1 MRHLMNPMDFSV
13 EELDKLFDL
22 AADIEKDPKKY
33 AHMCEG
39 KKLATCFYE
48 PSTRTRLSFESAMIN
63 LGGSVI
69 GFSDAGSSSAA
80 KGESVSDTI
89 RVISC
94 FADICAMRHPK
105 EGAPMVAASRS
116 GIPVINAGDGGH
128 QHPTQTLTDLLTI
141 RSLKGR
147 LDNFTIGICGDLKF
161 GRTVHSLVNALARY
175 DKVHFVFISP
185 EELRI
190 PSYLREMLWDKA
202 LSFEEVIRLIPDPGD
217 PSFPSGHVTN
227 SIAPAWAM
235 FLATVPG
242 RIINGEG
249 RVTGRSYD
257 CLRCLGWK
265 GEGADPRTVHMFS
278 IAAVILSVLIGVSRL
293 YLGVHF
299 PTDVLG
305 GFIIGMLAATIVYNV
320 MLRIE
325 DKRGVIGSVR
335 SEEADGAA
343 E

>member
-1 MRHLMNPMDFSV
+1 MDNITQFDGNFLIGIQQLLHADWLTPVMKAITMFGEVGIFWILVCLALMIS
-13 EELDKLFDL
+13 K
-22 AADIEKDPKKY
+22 
-33 AHMCEG
+33 
-39 KKLATCFYE
+39 
-48 PSTRTRLSFESAMIN
+48 RTRRLGIICSISLAFAFLCCN
-63 LGGSVI
+63 LI
-69 GFSDAGSSSAA
+69 IKPA
-80 KGESVSDTI
+80 VS
-89 RVISC
+89 
-94 FADICAMRHPK
+94 
-105 EGAPMVAASRS
+105 
-116 GIPVINAGDGGH
+116 
-128 QHPTQTLTDLLTI
+128 
-141 RSLKGR
+141 
-147 LDNFTIGICGDLKF
+147 
-161 GRTVHSLVNALARY
+161 RTRPWVL
-175 DKVHFVFISP
+175 
-185 EELRI
+185 
-190 PSYLREMLWDKA
+190 
-202 LSFEEVIRLIPDPGD
+202 FEEVVRLIPDPGD

-235 FLATVPG
+235 FLTTVPG

-265 GEGADPRTVHMFS
+265 GEGADPRTVHKFS

-305 GFIIGMLAATIVYNV
+305 GFIVGMLAATIVYNV
-320 MLRIE
+320 ILRIE